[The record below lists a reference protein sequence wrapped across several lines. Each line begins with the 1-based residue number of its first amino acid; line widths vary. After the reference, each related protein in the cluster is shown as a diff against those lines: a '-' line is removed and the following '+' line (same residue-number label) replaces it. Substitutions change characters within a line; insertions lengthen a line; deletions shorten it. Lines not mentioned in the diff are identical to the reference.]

1 MFPVTMCAIL
11 SAIYII
17 TVGTSVKRA
26 IDGQLDKDLVLICA
40 VGWGFSGVLAC
51 LVIICG
57 LIAFGDKL

>member
-17 TVGTSVKRA
+17 TVGTSTKRA

-40 VGWGFSGVLAC
+40 VGWGFSCVLAC
-51 LVIICG
+51 LVMVCG
-57 LIAFGDKL
+57 LLAFGR